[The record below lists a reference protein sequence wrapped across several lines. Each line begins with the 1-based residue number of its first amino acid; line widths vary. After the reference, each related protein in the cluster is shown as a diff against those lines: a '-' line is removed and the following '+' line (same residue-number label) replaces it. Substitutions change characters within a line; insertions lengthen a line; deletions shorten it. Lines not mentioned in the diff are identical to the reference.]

1 MKEKI
6 ILTDNG
12 ERLLSF
18 LQKNNSTWT
27 GKELEAI
34 TGIKGIYFVINSLTR
49 NGLVEY
55 VDNVD
60 KEVINCKGEKVIRP
74 YKAYHLTEK
83 GRSFIIN

>member
-1 MKEKI
+1 MKNKI

-18 LQKNNSTWT
+18 LQKNDSTWT
-27 GKELEAI
+27 GKELESL
-34 TGIKGIYFVINSLTR
+34 TEIKGIYFVINSLAK

-55 VDNVD
+55 VEDAE
-60 KEVINCKGEKVIRP
+60 KEIINSKGEKVSRS

-83 GRSFIIN
+83 GRSFII

>member
-1 MKEKI
+1 MKSKI

-18 LQKNNSTWT
+18 LQKNDSTWT
-27 GKELEAI
+27 GKELE
-34 TGIKGIYFVINSLTR
+34 TLTEIKGIYFVINSLAK

-55 VDNVD
+55 VEDVERDIVNSR
-60 KEVINCKGEKVIRP
+60 GERISRP

-83 GRSFIIN
+83 GRSFII